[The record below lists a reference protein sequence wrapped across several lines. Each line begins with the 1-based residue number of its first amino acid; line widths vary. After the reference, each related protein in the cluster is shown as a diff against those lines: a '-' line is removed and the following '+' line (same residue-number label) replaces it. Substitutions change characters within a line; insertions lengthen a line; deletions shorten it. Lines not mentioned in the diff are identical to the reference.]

1 MAKVACEGFDWIVV
15 NIFFVFLQS
24 VFVAELLVANVT
36 LEAKVFQVNDSDVAV
51 EIAGGSKL
59 LLTNL
64 TFFQF
69 LVNRCQV
76 LIENASCFELGI
88 ADVALK

>member
-1 MAKVACEGFDWIVV
+1 M

-36 LEAKVFQVNDSDVAV
+36 LEAKFFQVNDSDVAV
-51 EIAGGSKL
+51 EIASGSKL

-76 LIENASCFELGI
+76 LIENSSCFKLGI

>member
-1 MAKVACEGFDWIVV
+1 V
-15 NIFFVFLQS
+15 NIFFVFLKS

-51 EIAGGSKL
+51 EIASGSKL
-59 LLTNL
+59 FLTNV

-76 LIENASCFELGI
+76 LIENTSCFKLGI
-88 ADVALK
+88 ADVALKCSESFQFF